1 MIQSFQCAD
10 TESLVCTGKSKRFA
24 SIKAVAERKLTQLAA
39 AATLEFLKSPP
50 GNHLEALSGGRKGQC
65 SIRINKQ
72 WRLCFVWTQD
82 GPKNVEI
89 VDYHD

>member
-1 MIQSFQCAD
+1 MIQSFRCAD
-10 TESLVCTGKSKRFA
+10 TESLFCTGKSKRFA
-24 SIKAVAERKLTQLAA
+24 SFKAVAERKLTQLAA

-50 GNHLEALSGGRKGQC
+50 GNHLEALSGDRKGQC

-89 VDYHD
+89 VDYHG

>member
-1 MIQSFQCAD
+1 MIQSFRCAD
-10 TESLVCTGKSKRFA
+10 TESLFCTGQSKRFA

-50 GNHLEALSGGRKGQC
+50 GNHLEALSGDRKGQC

-82 GPKNVEI
+82 GPKDVEI
-89 VDYHD
+89 VDYHG

>member
-1 MIQSFQCAD
+1 MIQSFRCAD
-10 TESLVCTGKSKRFA
+10 TESLFYTGKSKRFA

-50 GNHLEALSGGRKGQC
+50 GNHLEALSGDRKGQY
-65 SIRINKQ
+65 SIRVNKQ

-82 GPKNVEI
+82 GPKDVEI
-89 VDYHD
+89 VDYHG

>member
-1 MIQSFQCAD
+1 MIQSFRCAD
-10 TESLVCTGKSKRFA
+10 TESLFCTGKSQRFA
-24 SIKAVAERKLTQLAA
+24 RIKAVAERKRTQLAA

-50 GNHLEALSGGRKGQC
+50 GNHLEALSGDRKGQC

-89 VDYHD
+89 VDYHG